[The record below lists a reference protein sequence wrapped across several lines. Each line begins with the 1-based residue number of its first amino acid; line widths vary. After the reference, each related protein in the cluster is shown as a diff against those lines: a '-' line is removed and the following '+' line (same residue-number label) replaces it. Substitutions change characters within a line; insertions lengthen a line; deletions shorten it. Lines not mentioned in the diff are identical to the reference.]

1 MAKERDGM
9 PSLLFETCEDE
20 SMLEVLFA
28 KATDLEVRD
37 DEGLTPLA
45 WAIFT
50 RNIVM
55 AQFLLARN
63 VNIET
68 RDNQVQND
76 DNFTPLAL
84 TVVRNHYTATKVL
97 MDNRAN
103 VNYRQPNGR
112 AVSHMA
118 VERASRDIIALL
130 LEADT
135 TIVDVVDNDGFS
147 PLSFAVITPM
157 WYAKNQAKDERLIQI
172 LLRHSAEDLDVD
184 DSDNPDSD
192 DDLGPSVALPEKE
205 SKRRL
210 SNDASDTLP
219 RKRRH

>member
-1 MAKERDGM
+1 
-9 PSLLFETCEDE
+9 
-20 SMLEVLFA
+20 
-28 KATDLEVRD
+28 
-37 DEGLTPLA
+37 
-45 WAIFT
+45 
-50 RNIVM
+50 
-55 AQFLLARN
+55 
-63 VNIET
+63 
-68 RDNQVQND
+68 
-76 DNFTPLAL
+76 
-84 TVVRNHYTATKVL
+84 YTATKVL

-112 AVSHMA
+112 AILHMA

-135 TIVDVVDNDGFS
+135 TIVGVVDNDGFS
-147 PLSFAVITPM
+147 PLSFAVMCGNHDAVTTLLAIGKVDIESADNFGRMPM
-157 WYAKNQAKDERLIQI
+157 WYAKNQAKDERLVQI
-172 LLRHSAEDLDVD
+172 LLRHSTEDLDVD